1 MQLQKI
7 ETKIYSIRKQKVML
21 HFNLAE
27 MNEVENRVLKQAIK
41 RNIDSFPDDF
51 MFQ

>member
-1 MQLQKI
+1 
-7 ETKIYSIRKQKVML
+7 ML

-27 MNEVENRVLKQAIK
+27 INEVENRVLKQAIK